1 MVNVSGVEGTD
12 IAGLA
17 AISLWRADGPIGEHL
32 TYLWLPDLSKVL
44 RYSQID
50 PF

>member
-1 MVNVSGVEGTD
+1 MVNVSGVEGRD

-17 AISLWRADGPIGEHL
+17 AISIWSVNGPIGEHF

-44 RYSQID
+44 RYPQIH
-50 PF
+50 PL